1 MPRLC
6 AKQTST
12 IYTPHMITDEYMD
25 DLLYKI
31 GQLSDRFEET
41 GNRMY
46 YIMMEAMVNSYEA
59 KLKLKMQDEQV

>member
-1 MPRLC
+1 
-6 AKQTST
+6 
-12 IYTPHMITDEYMD
+12 MITDEYMD

-59 KLKLKMQDEQV
+59 KLKIQMQDEQV